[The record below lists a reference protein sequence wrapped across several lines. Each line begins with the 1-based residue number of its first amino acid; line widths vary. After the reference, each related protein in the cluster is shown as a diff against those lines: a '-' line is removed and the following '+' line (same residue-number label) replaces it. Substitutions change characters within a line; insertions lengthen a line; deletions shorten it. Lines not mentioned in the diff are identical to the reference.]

1 MVTIT
6 LKDDMDKTIL
16 FSALSMY
23 RERMLKDAVTYRN
36 QGNED
41 ACVDCRTYLKR
52 ASDLQTDI
60 VLSK

>member
-1 MVTIT
+1 MITIT

-16 FSALSMY
+16 SSALSMY
-23 RERMLKDAVTYRN
+23 RERMVKDAASYHK

-41 ACVDCRTYLKR
+41 ACVDCRKYLKR

-60 VLSK
+60 TLSK